1 MHLRLKTDNYAY
13 ALQINGNILTGYASE
28 VTPTDQA
35 SSADATSLTADDVKY
50 NTEELS
56 SDKVPF
62 GKTVTLEF
70 DGAKAY
76 DAYLTPKSASALEL
90 AGVTID
96 GKTMSFTSTEKA
108 AGKTVEFT
116 VNFVTLRE
124 KPVLL
129 LI

>member
-1 MHLRLKTDNYAY
+1 MESEYPADETVTDKTIADAFKAETDNYAY

-56 SDKVPF
+56 SDK
-62 GKTVTLEF
+62 
-70 DGAKAY
+70 
-76 DAYLTPKSASALEL
+76 YLSVKQSLLNLTEL
-90 AGVTID
+90 
-96 GKTMSFTSTEKA
+96 KHTM
-108 AGKTVEFT
+108 
-116 VNFVTLRE
+116 
-124 KPVLL
+124 